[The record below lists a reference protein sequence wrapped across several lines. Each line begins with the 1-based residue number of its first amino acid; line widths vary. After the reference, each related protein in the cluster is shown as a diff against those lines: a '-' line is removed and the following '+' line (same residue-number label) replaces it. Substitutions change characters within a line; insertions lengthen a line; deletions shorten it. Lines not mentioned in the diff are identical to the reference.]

1 MPTVIKSADS
11 YADASAVAFNFD
23 DLAAQGEAYLR
34 KIRAQAE
41 QLVAKAAQDAVAIR
55 QAAEV
60 EGRQAA
66 MKTVENMVDQK
77 IAARLETV
85 LPALHAVIE
94 DIDRSKQ
101 GWLAR
106 WEREAVHLAA
116 ALAARVCRREL
127 ERQPEIPLGLVRE
140 ALQLAGMN
148 AHLRI
153 ALHPDDHAALG
164 REVQHVVAELARLA
178 TTEIVADPHLS
189 RGGCRVET
197 DHGLIDQTFEAQL
210 NRIEEELL

>member
-1 MPTVIKSADS
+1 MSTVIKSADS
-11 YADASAVAFNFD
+11 HADARSVAFNFD

-41 QLVAKAAQDAVAIR
+41 HIVAKAAQEAVAIR

-60 EGRQAA
+60 QGRQTALKA
-66 MKTVENMVDQK
+66 VESMVDQK

-85 LPALHAVIE
+85 LPALRAVIE
-94 DIDRSKQ
+94 EIDRSKQ

-106 WEREAVHLAA
+106 WEREAVQFAA
-116 ALAARVCRREL
+116 AMAERVCRREL

-140 ALQLAGMN
+140 ALQLAGSN

-164 REVQHVVAELARLA
+164 HEVQHVVAEFARLA
-178 TTEIVADPHLS
+178 TTEIVGDPHLS

-210 NRIEEELL
+210 ARIEEELM